1 MPAEPTPTSTAAPD
15 DTEGVLTRALAER
28 LRAALRVPP
37 GDGGDL
43 ALTAALRGRHPA
55 DIAEA
60 MGALARPESLAV
72 FNWLDNARAAEVLD
86 ELERDLTNYLVQ
98 NAPPGRIADLLDRLP
113 MDDAAEVVAEVV
125 ADATPEQAEALLADL
140 EARSPEDAA
149 EVRELLSYGENTAG
163 RLMTDKFVRLQ
174 AAMSVEQAFA
184 AVRNADPD
192 VETLSDLYV
201 VDKPSVD
208 DQPEQLVG
216 ILSLRD
222 LVRAQPTDRIGSVM
236 VKEPL
241 SVTVDTDQ
249 EEVARLISK
258 YDFLAL
264 PVLDRQGALA
274 GIVTVDD
281 VVDVLVEEQ
290 TEDVFKQSAI
300 EPGVLNQP
308 YFSTPIWRVVR
319 SRVGWLIL
327 LFVAETGTGFV
338 LRHFQNDLAKVVAL
352 TLFIPL
358 LIGTGGN
365 TGAQTV
371 STIIRGLALKEIRPR
386 DTGRVL
392 LRELTSG
399 LLLGLLLGSLAFAR
413 ALLWQSGFQLSLV
426 VGLTILAICTW
437 ANTIGSLIP
446 LLAQRLKID
455 PALVSAP
462 LITTLVDAT
471 GLAIYLTIARMI
483 LSSLR

>member
-1 MPAEPTPTSTAAPD
+1 MPAEPTPTTTATN
-15 DTEGVLTRALAER
+15 DTQGALTLALTER

-60 MGALARPESLAV
+60 MGALARSESLAV

-125 ADATPEQAEALLADL
+125 AEATPGQAEALLADL
-140 EARSPEDAA
+140 EKRSPEDAA

-174 AAMSVEQAFA
+174 AVMTVEQAFA
-184 AVRNADPD
+184 AVRHADPD
-192 VETLSDLYV
+192 VETLTDLYV
-201 VDKPSVD
+201 VDKPSVN

-216 ILSLRD
+216 VLSLRD
-222 LVRAQPTDRIGSVM
+222 LVRAQPTDRIGNVM
-236 VKEPL
+236 VKEPV

-308 YFSTPIWRVVR
+308 YFSTPIVTAVR
-319 SRVGWLIL
+319 SRVTWLVL
-327 LFVAETGTGFV
+327 LFAAEILTTTV
-338 LRHFQNDLAKVVAL
+338 LANNENEIKLVPGLAVY
-352 TLFIPL
+352 IPL
-358 LIGTGGN
+358 LVGTGGN

-371 STIIRGLALKEIRPR
+371 STVIRGLSLKEIRWR
-386 DTGRVL
+386 DAWRVL
-392 LRELTSG
+392 LKEALTG
-399 LLLGLLLGSLAFAR
+399 LLLGLLLGLIAFAR
-413 ALLWQSGFQLSLV
+413 ARMNHRPTDFSLV
-426 VGLTILAICTW
+426 VALTVWAVCAW
-437 ANTIGSLIP
+437 ANLIGALVP
-446 LLAQRLKID
+446 LVAQRLKVD

-471 GLAIYLTIARMI
+471 GLAIYLFIAKLL
-483 LSSLR
+483 LSALH